1 MAVNSVLEGIT
12 EYFLKCPLL
21 KDGVFRVDAL
31 GPDPVEYTIETGI
44 FDPVIQR
51 YVDGSSERQYQFQF
65 GSREFYSMDRVQN
78 IENSTFYEE
87 FADWVE
93 ENSMAGK
100 FNELAVV
107 ECFRNKRSRKDFQ
120 RLLCKTGKITKREIV
135 EDQLNKDFKRT
146 LEAESEV
153 AKMLTQRII
162 NRDLQLKPIRQFQR
176 IDGLTQKLRDIC
188 QESPEQ
194 QVFEYIGVYALKPL
208 FRAKILPIQYGSI
221 PNKGGVAGKRKIE
234 RLLRKKFHGKVVA
247 LKGDVTKAYPS
258 VTVPIVMEML
268 RRDIG
273 KNKVLLWFLGALMS
287 NYPGNHLCIGG
298 YLPAWLFNYVMS
310 YVLRYIYEQA
320 QIRRG
325 KRNRLVYAIVCYADD
340 FTIYGDVSKLKKAMK
355 KATIWA
361 HDKFGLKIKDIWQ
374 FYQVA
379 SFDEERENLEER
391 RKGSKK
397 RTPGVD
403 MMGYVVRRRYTIIRG
418 RVFRRIRRQ
427 VLRAWE
433 DFKAKGFIPWW
444 RACRIAAYK
453 GWIKHS
459 NSLKFRMEYCFDKL
473 FKMCSYSAS
482 KHGKE
487 VENEKRILLITAL
500 SS

>member
-1 MAVNSVLEGIT
+1 MKTYCKPATV
-12 EYFLKCPLL
+12 
-21 KDGVFRVDAL
+21 
-31 GPDPVEYTIETGI
+31 
-44 FDPVIQR
+44 
-51 YVDGSSERQYQFQF
+51 
-65 GSREFYSMDRVQN
+65 N
-78 IENSTFYEE
+78 IE
-87 FADWVE
+87 DW
-93 ENSMAGK
+93 K
-100 FNELAVV
+100 FNELAVA

-208 FRAKILPIQYGSI
+208 FRAKILRIQYGSI

-482 KHGKE
+482 KRGKE

>member
-1 MAVNSVLEGIT
+1 MKTYCKPATV
-12 EYFLKCPLL
+12 
-21 KDGVFRVDAL
+21 
-31 GPDPVEYTIETGI
+31 
-44 FDPVIQR
+44 
-51 YVDGSSERQYQFQF
+51 
-65 GSREFYSMDRVQN
+65 N
-78 IENSTFYEE
+78 IE
-87 FADWVE
+87 DW
-93 ENSMAGK
+93 K

-234 RLLRKKFHGKVVA
+234 RLLRKKFRGKVVA

-325 KRNRLVYAIVCYADD
+325 KRNRLVYAIACYADD

-433 DFKAKGFIPWW
+433 DFKTKGFIPWW

-459 NSLKFRMEYCFDKL
+459 DSLKFRMKYCFDKL
-473 FKMCSYSAS
+473 FKMCAYSAS

>member
-1 MAVNSVLEGIT
+1 MKTYCKPATV
-12 EYFLKCPLL
+12 
-21 KDGVFRVDAL
+21 
-31 GPDPVEYTIETGI
+31 
-44 FDPVIQR
+44 
-51 YVDGSSERQYQFQF
+51 
-65 GSREFYSMDRVQN
+65 N
-78 IENSTFYEE
+78 IE
-87 FADWVE
+87 DW
-93 ENSMAGK
+93 K

-107 ECFRNKRSRKDFQ
+107 ECFRNKRSRKDSQ

-397 RTPGVD
+397 RTSGVD

>member
-1 MAVNSVLEGIT
+1 MKTYCKPATV
-12 EYFLKCPLL
+12 
-21 KDGVFRVDAL
+21 
-31 GPDPVEYTIETGI
+31 
-44 FDPVIQR
+44 
-51 YVDGSSERQYQFQF
+51 
-65 GSREFYSMDRVQN
+65 N
-78 IENSTFYEE
+78 IE
-87 FADWVE
+87 DWH
-93 ENSMAGK
+93 
-100 FNELAVV
+100 FNESAVV
-107 ECFRNKRSRKDFQ
+107 DCFKNKRRRNDFQ

-135 EDQLNKDFKRT
+135 EDQLKKDFTRT

-433 DFKAKGFIPWW
+433 DFKEKGFIPWW

>member
-1 MAVNSVLEGIT
+1 MKTYCKPATV
-12 EYFLKCPLL
+12 
-21 KDGVFRVDAL
+21 
-31 GPDPVEYTIETGI
+31 
-44 FDPVIQR
+44 
-51 YVDGSSERQYQFQF
+51 
-65 GSREFYSMDRVQN
+65 N
-78 IENSTFYEE
+78 IE
-87 FADWVE
+87 DW
-93 ENSMAGK
+93 K

-107 ECFRNKRSRKDFQ
+107 ECFRNKRARNGFQ
-120 RLLCKTGKITKREIV
+120 RLLCRTGKITKRELA
-135 EDQLNKDFKRT
+135 EDRLNKDFKRT
-146 LEAESEV
+146 LEAETEV
-153 AKMLTQRII
+153 AKILTQRII

-258 VTVPIVMEML
+258 VTIPVVMEML

-310 YVLRYIYEQA
+310 YVLRFLYEQA

-355 KATIWA
+355 KATTWA
-361 HDKFGLKIKDIWQ
+361 HDKFGLKVKGIWQ
-374 FYQVA
+374 FYQIT
-379 SFDEERENLEER
+379 SFDEEKENHNAR
-391 RKGSKK
+391 KKGSKK

-403 MMGYVVRRRYTIIRG
+403 MMGYVVRRKYTIIRG

-427 VLRAWE
+427 VLRAWR
-433 DFKAKGFIPWW
+433 DFVEKGFIPWW
-444 RACRIAAYK
+444 RACKVAAYK
-453 GWIKHS
+453 GWIDHS
-459 NSLKFRMEYCFDKL
+459 NSLKFRIKYCFDTL

>member
-1 MAVNSVLEGIT
+1 VKTYCKPATV
-12 EYFLKCPLL
+12 
-21 KDGVFRVDAL
+21 
-31 GPDPVEYTIETGI
+31 
-44 FDPVIQR
+44 
-51 YVDGSSERQYQFQF
+51 
-65 GSREFYSMDRVQN
+65 N
-78 IENSTFYEE
+78 IE
-87 FADWVE
+87 DW
-93 ENSMAGK
+93 K
-100 FNELAVV
+100 FNEIAVV

-162 NRDLQLKPIRQFQR
+162 NRDLQFKPIRQFQR

-403 MMGYVVRRRYTIIRG
+403 MMGYVVRRKYTTIRG

-459 NSLKFRMEYCFDKL
+459 NSLKFRMKYCFDKL

-487 VENEKRILLITAL
+487 VENEKRILLIAAL

>member
-1 MAVNSVLEGIT
+1 MKTYCKPATV
-12 EYFLKCPLL
+12 
-21 KDGVFRVDAL
+21 
-31 GPDPVEYTIETGI
+31 
-44 FDPVIQR
+44 
-51 YVDGSSERQYQFQF
+51 
-65 GSREFYSMDRVQN
+65 N
-78 IENSTFYEE
+78 IE
-87 FADWVE
+87 DW
-93 ENSMAGK
+93 K

-153 AKMLTQRII
+153 SKMLTQRII

-361 HDKFGLKIKDIWQ
+361 HDKFGLKIKYIWQ

-487 VENEKRILLITAL
+487 VENEKRILLIAAL

>member
-1 MAVNSVLEGIT
+1 MYYL
-12 EYFLKCPLL
+12 
-21 KDGVFRVDAL
+21 
-31 GPDPVEYTIETGI
+31 
-44 FDPVIQR
+44 
-51 YVDGSSERQYQFQF
+51 
-65 GSREFYSMDRVQN
+65 
-78 IENSTFYEE
+78 
-87 FADWVE
+87 
-93 ENSMAGK
+93 K
-100 FNELAVV
+100 FNERAVV
-107 ECFRNKRSRKDFQ
+107 EFFRNKRSRKDFQ

-361 HDKFGLKIKDIWQ
+361 LDKFGLKIKDIWQ

-397 RTPGVD
+397 RTTGVD
-403 MMGYVVRRRYTIIRG
+403 MMGYVVRRRYTFIRG

-487 VENEKRILLITAL
+487 VENEKRILLIAAL

>member
-1 MAVNSVLEGIT
+1 MKTYCKPATV
-12 EYFLKCPLL
+12 
-21 KDGVFRVDAL
+21 
-31 GPDPVEYTIETGI
+31 
-44 FDPVIQR
+44 
-51 YVDGSSERQYQFQF
+51 
-65 GSREFYSMDRVQN
+65 N
-78 IENSTFYEE
+78 IE
-87 FADWVE
+87 DW
-93 ENSMAGK
+93 K

-107 ECFRNKRSRKDFQ
+107 ECFRNKRSIKDFQ

-162 NRDLQLKPIRQFQR
+162 NRDLQLQSIRQFQR

-361 HDKFGLKIKDIWQ
+361 YDKFGLKIKDIWQ

-391 RKGSKK
+391 KKGSKK

-444 RACRIAAYK
+444 RACKIAAYK
-453 GWIKHS
+453 GWVKHS
-459 NSLKFRMEYCFDKL
+459 NSQKLREKYNFDAL

>member
-1 MAVNSVLEGIT
+1 MKTYCKPATV
-12 EYFLKCPLL
+12 
-21 KDGVFRVDAL
+21 
-31 GPDPVEYTIETGI
+31 
-44 FDPVIQR
+44 
-51 YVDGSSERQYQFQF
+51 
-65 GSREFYSMDRVQN
+65 N
-78 IENSTFYEE
+78 IE
-87 FADWVE
+87 DW
-93 ENSMAGK
+93 K

-221 PNKGGVAGKRKIE
+221 PNNGGVAGKRKIE

-361 HDKFGLKIKDIWQ
+361 HDKLGLKIKDIWQ

-487 VENEKRILLITAL
+487 VENEKRILLIAAL

>member
-1 MAVNSVLEGIT
+1 MKTYCKPATV
-12 EYFLKCPLL
+12 
-21 KDGVFRVDAL
+21 
-31 GPDPVEYTIETGI
+31 
-44 FDPVIQR
+44 
-51 YVDGSSERQYQFQF
+51 
-65 GSREFYSMDRVQN
+65 N
-78 IENSTFYEE
+78 IE
-87 FADWVE
+87 DWR
-93 ENSMAGK
+93 
-100 FNELAVV
+100 FNEPAVV
-107 ECFRNKRSRKDFQ
+107 ESFRNKRARNDFQ
-120 RLLCKTGKITKREIV
+120 RLLCRTGRITKRELA
-135 EDQLNKDFKRT
+135 EDRLNKDFKRT
-146 LEAESEV
+146 LNAEKAV
-153 AKMLTQRII
+153 AKIFTQRII
-162 NRDLQLKPIRQFQR
+162 NRDLQLQPIRQFQR

-258 VTVPIVMEML
+258 VTIPVVMEML

-433 DFKAKGFIPWW
+433 DFKTKGFIPWW

-487 VENEKRILLITAL
+487 VENEKRILLIAAL

>member
-1 MAVNSVLEGIT
+1 MKTYCKPATV
-12 EYFLKCPLL
+12 
-21 KDGVFRVDAL
+21 
-31 GPDPVEYTIETGI
+31 
-44 FDPVIQR
+44 
-51 YVDGSSERQYQFQF
+51 
-65 GSREFYSMDRVQN
+65 N
-78 IENSTFYEE
+78 IE
-87 FADWVE
+87 DW
-93 ENSMAGK
+93 K

-298 YLPAWLFNYVMS
+298 YLQAWLFNYVMS

-374 FYQVA
+374 FYQIA

-403 MMGYVVRRRYTIIRG
+403 MMGYVVRRKYTIIRG

-487 VENEKRILLITAL
+487 VENEKRILLIAAL

>member
-1 MAVNSVLEGIT
+1 
-12 EYFLKCPLL
+12 
-21 KDGVFRVDAL
+21 
-31 GPDPVEYTIETGI
+31 
-44 FDPVIQR
+44 
-51 YVDGSSERQYQFQF
+51 
-65 GSREFYSMDRVQN
+65 
-78 IENSTFYEE
+78 
-87 FADWVE
+87 
-93 ENSMAGK
+93 
-100 FNELAVV
+100 
-107 ECFRNKRSRKDFQ
+107 
-120 RLLCKTGKITKREIV
+120 
-135 EDQLNKDFKRT
+135 
-146 LEAESEV
+146 
-153 AKMLTQRII
+153 MLTQRII

-247 LKGDVTKAYPS
+247 SKGDVTKAYPS

-397 RTPGVD
+397 RTSGVD

-487 VENEKRILLITAL
+487 VENEKRILLIAAL

>member
-1 MAVNSVLEGIT
+1 MKTYCKPATV
-12 EYFLKCPLL
+12 
-21 KDGVFRVDAL
+21 
-31 GPDPVEYTIETGI
+31 
-44 FDPVIQR
+44 
-51 YVDGSSERQYQFQF
+51 
-65 GSREFYSMDRVQN
+65 N
-78 IENSTFYEE
+78 IE
-87 FADWVE
+87 DW
-93 ENSMAGK
+93 K
-100 FNELAVV
+100 FNEIAVV

-162 NRDLQLKPIRQFQR
+162 NRDLQFKPIRQFQR

-403 MMGYVVRRRYTIIRG
+403 MMGYVVRRKYTTIRG

-459 NSLKFRMEYCFDKL
+459 NSLKFRMKYCFDKL

-487 VENEKRILLITAL
+487 VENEKRILLIAAL

>member
-1 MAVNSVLEGIT
+1 MKTYCKPATV
-12 EYFLKCPLL
+12 
-21 KDGVFRVDAL
+21 
-31 GPDPVEYTIETGI
+31 
-44 FDPVIQR
+44 
-51 YVDGSSERQYQFQF
+51 
-65 GSREFYSMDRVQN
+65 N
-78 IENSTFYEE
+78 IE
-87 FADWVE
+87 DW
-93 ENSMAGK
+93 K

-234 RLLRKKFHGKVVA
+234 RLLRKKFRGKVVA

-320 QIRRG
+320 QIRRE

-433 DFKAKGFIPWW
+433 DFKTKGFIPWW

-459 NSLKFRMEYCFDKL
+459 DSLKFRMKYCFDKL
-473 FKMCSYSAS
+473 FKMCAYSAS

>member
-1 MAVNSVLEGIT
+1 MKTYCKPATV
-12 EYFLKCPLL
+12 
-21 KDGVFRVDAL
+21 
-31 GPDPVEYTIETGI
+31 
-44 FDPVIQR
+44 
-51 YVDGSSERQYQFQF
+51 
-65 GSREFYSMDRVQN
+65 N
-78 IENSTFYEE
+78 IE
-87 FADWVE
+87 DW
-93 ENSMAGK
+93 K
-100 FNELAVV
+100 FNEFAVV

-120 RLLCKTGKITKREIV
+120 RLLCKTGKITKREIA

-153 AKMLTQRII
+153 AKMLTQKII
-162 NRDLQLKPIRQFQR
+162 NRDLQLQPIRQFQR
-176 IDGLTQKLRDIC
+176 VDGLTHKLRDIC

-194 QVFEYIGVYALKPL
+194 QVYEYIAVYALKPL

-234 RLLRKKFHGKVVA
+234 RLLRRKLKNKVVA
-247 LKGDVTKAYPS
+247 IKGDVTKAYPS

-268 RRDIG
+268 KRDIG

-310 YVLRYIYEQA
+310 YVLRFLYEQA

-325 KRNRLVYAIVCYADD
+325 KRNRLVYAVVCYADD
-340 FTIYGDVSKLKKAMK
+340 FTVYGDISKLKKVMK
-355 KATIWA
+355 KATVWA
-361 HDKFGLKIKDIWQ
+361 HDKFGLKIKGIWQ
-374 FYQVA
+374 FYNVA
-379 SFDEERENLEER
+379 SFEDEKENHKAR
-391 RKGSKK
+391 MKGSKK

-427 VLRAWE
+427 TLRAWM
-433 DFKAKGFIPWW
+433 DYKKRGYIHWW

-453 GWIKHS
+453 GWVKHS
-459 NSLKFRMEYCFDKL
+459 NSLKFRLLYCFDELAKL
-473 FKMCSYSAS
+473 CEYSAS

-487 VENEKRILLITAL
+487 VAYEKRILLIAAAE
-500 SS
+500 S

>member
-1 MAVNSVLEGIT
+1 MKTYCKPATV
-12 EYFLKCPLL
+12 
-21 KDGVFRVDAL
+21 
-31 GPDPVEYTIETGI
+31 
-44 FDPVIQR
+44 
-51 YVDGSSERQYQFQF
+51 
-65 GSREFYSMDRVQN
+65 N
-78 IENSTFYEE
+78 IE
-87 FADWVE
+87 DW
-93 ENSMAGK
+93 K
-100 FNELAVV
+100 FNEIAVV

-340 FTIYGDVSKLKKAMK
+340 FTIHGDVSKLKKAMK

-403 MMGYVVRRRYTIIRG
+403 MMGYVVRRRYTTIRG

-459 NSLKFRMEYCFDKL
+459 NSLKFRMKYCFDKL

-487 VENEKRILLITAL
+487 VENEKRILLIAAL

>member
-1 MAVNSVLEGIT
+1 VKTYCKPATV
-12 EYFLKCPLL
+12 
-21 KDGVFRVDAL
+21 
-31 GPDPVEYTIETGI
+31 
-44 FDPVIQR
+44 
-51 YVDGSSERQYQFQF
+51 
-65 GSREFYSMDRVQN
+65 N
-78 IENSTFYEE
+78 IE
-87 FADWVE
+87 DW
-93 ENSMAGK
+93 K

-120 RLLCKTGKITKREIV
+120 RLLCKTGKITKREIA

-194 QVFEYIGVYALKPL
+194 QVYEYIGVYALKPL

-403 MMGYVVRRRYTIIRG
+403 MMGYVVRRRYTTIRG

-459 NSLKFRMEYCFDKL
+459 NSLKFRMKYCFDKL

-487 VENEKRILLITAL
+487 VENEKRILLIAAL

>member
-1 MAVNSVLEGIT
+1 MKTYCKPATV
-12 EYFLKCPLL
+12 
-21 KDGVFRVDAL
+21 
-31 GPDPVEYTIETGI
+31 
-44 FDPVIQR
+44 
-51 YVDGSSERQYQFQF
+51 
-65 GSREFYSMDRVQN
+65 N
-78 IENSTFYEE
+78 IE
-87 FADWVE
+87 DW
-93 ENSMAGK
+93 K

-194 QVFEYIGVYALKPL
+194 QVYEYIGVYALKPL

-221 PNKGGVAGKRKIE
+221 PNKGSVAGKRKIE

-403 MMGYVVRRRYTIIRG
+403 MMGYVVRRRYTTIRG

-459 NSLKFRMEYCFDKL
+459 NSLKFRMKYCFDKL

-487 VENEKRILLITAL
+487 VENEKRILLIASL

>member
-1 MAVNSVLEGIT
+1 MKTYCKPATV
-12 EYFLKCPLL
+12 
-21 KDGVFRVDAL
+21 
-31 GPDPVEYTIETGI
+31 
-44 FDPVIQR
+44 
-51 YVDGSSERQYQFQF
+51 
-65 GSREFYSMDRVQN
+65 N
-78 IENSTFYEE
+78 IE
-87 FADWVE
+87 DW
-93 ENSMAGK
+93 K

-459 NSLKFRMEYCFDKL
+459 DSLKFRMKYCFDKL

>member
-1 MAVNSVLEGIT
+1 MKTYCKPATVNIG
-12 EYFLKCPLL
+12 
-21 KDGVFRVDAL
+21 
-31 GPDPVEYTIETGI
+31 
-44 FDPVIQR
+44 
-51 YVDGSSERQYQFQF
+51 
-65 GSREFYSMDRVQN
+65 
-78 IENSTFYEE
+78 
-87 FADWVE
+87 DW
-93 ENSMAGK
+93 K

-153 AKMLTQRII
+153 AKMLTQRIV

-234 RLLRKKFHGKVVA
+234 RLLRKKFRGKVVA

-433 DFKAKGFIPWW
+433 DFKTKGFIPWW

-459 NSLKFRMEYCFDKL
+459 DSLKFRMKYCFDKL
-473 FKMCSYSAS
+473 FKMCAYSAS

>member
-1 MAVNSVLEGIT
+1 MKTYCKPATV
-12 EYFLKCPLL
+12 
-21 KDGVFRVDAL
+21 
-31 GPDPVEYTIETGI
+31 
-44 FDPVIQR
+44 
-51 YVDGSSERQYQFQF
+51 
-65 GSREFYSMDRVQN
+65 N
-78 IENSTFYEE
+78 IE
-87 FADWVE
+87 DW
-93 ENSMAGK
+93 K

-176 IDGLTQKLRDIC
+176 IDGLTHKLRDIC

-361 HDKFGLKIKDIWQ
+361 HDKLGLKIKDIWQ

-487 VENEKRILLITAL
+487 VENEKRILLIAAL

>member
-1 MAVNSVLEGIT
+1 MKTYCKPATV
-12 EYFLKCPLL
+12 
-21 KDGVFRVDAL
+21 
-31 GPDPVEYTIETGI
+31 
-44 FDPVIQR
+44 
-51 YVDGSSERQYQFQF
+51 
-65 GSREFYSMDRVQN
+65 N
-78 IENSTFYEE
+78 IE
-87 FADWVE
+87 DW
-93 ENSMAGK
+93 K

-107 ECFRNKRSRKDFQ
+107 EYFRNKRSRKDFQ

-221 PNKGGVAGKRKIE
+221 PDKGGVAGKRKIE

-258 VTVPIVMEML
+258 VTIPVVMEML

-487 VENEKRILLITAL
+487 VENEKRILLIAAL

>member
-1 MAVNSVLEGIT
+1 MKTYCKPATV
-12 EYFLKCPLL
+12 
-21 KDGVFRVDAL
+21 
-31 GPDPVEYTIETGI
+31 
-44 FDPVIQR
+44 
-51 YVDGSSERQYQFQF
+51 
-65 GSREFYSMDRVQN
+65 N
-78 IENSTFYEE
+78 IE
-87 FADWVE
+87 DW
-93 ENSMAGK
+93 K

-120 RLLCKTGKITKREIV
+120 RLLCKTWKITKREIV

-162 NRDLQLKPIRQFQR
+162 NRNLQLKPIRQFQR

-397 RTPGVD
+397 RTSGVD
-403 MMGYVVRRRYTIIRG
+403 MMGYVVRRRYTIIRV

-427 VLRAWE
+427 VLRSWE

-459 NSLKFRMEYCFDKL
+459 NSLKVRMEYCFDKL

>member
-1 MAVNSVLEGIT
+1 MKTYCKPATV
-12 EYFLKCPLL
+12 
-21 KDGVFRVDAL
+21 
-31 GPDPVEYTIETGI
+31 
-44 FDPVIQR
+44 
-51 YVDGSSERQYQFQF
+51 
-65 GSREFYSMDRVQN
+65 N
-78 IENSTFYEE
+78 IE
-87 FADWVE
+87 DW
-93 ENSMAGK
+93 K

-258 VTVPIVMEML
+258 VTIPVVMEML

-379 SFDEERENLEER
+379 SSDEERENLEER

-459 NSLKFRMEYCFDKL
+459 NSQKFREKYIFDAL